1 MDNAGFTDGPSEL
14 VRRAGLVWDW
24 LGAHPST
31 FVADEEQPGILR
43 VAGFITACTSPDDRL
58 FVLGE
63 HPELY
68 YFANRRFAGG
78 HAWLLPYYYSGD
90 ADEALIVA
98 RLRAA
103 KVPIVLTESGSTYD
117 EDYRN
122 VFEQVHGYLE
132 DEYTDAG
139 EVEFGGPRPL
149 RVLVRADLTPARR
162 YEPLG
167 LPCFMP

>member
-1 MDNAGFTDGPSEL
+1 M
-14 VRRAGLVWDW
+14 RRAGLVWDR

-43 VAGFITACTSPDDRL
+43 VAGFISACTSPDDRL

-68 YFANRRFAGG
+68 YFADRRFAGG

-98 RLRAA
+98 RLQAA
-103 KVPIVLTESGSTYD
+103 KVPVVLTESGSSYD
-117 EDYRN
+117 EDYRE
-122 VFEQVHGYLE
+122 VFEQIHGYLE
-132 DEYTDAG
+132 NEYRDAG

-149 RVLVRADLTPARR
+149 RVHVRADLIPARR
-162 YEPLG
+162 YEPFD